1 MPSITAM
8 AAIFD
13 PWGKAVAAIIGGA
26 DPTQTMTDT
35 ANAIKA
41 QIGG

>member
-1 MPSITAM
+1 V
-8 AAIFD
+8 FG
-13 PWGKAVAAIIGGA
+13 PWGKAVAAIVGGA

-35 ANAIKA
+35 AKAIEA